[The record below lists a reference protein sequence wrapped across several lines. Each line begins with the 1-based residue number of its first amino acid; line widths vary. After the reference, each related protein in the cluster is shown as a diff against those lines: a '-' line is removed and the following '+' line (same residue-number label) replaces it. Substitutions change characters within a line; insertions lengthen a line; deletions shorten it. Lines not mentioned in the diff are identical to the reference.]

1 MKLAIITIN
10 FNGAPETIK
19 LLESLQSAENN
30 ANVFVVDNNSQS
42 EDAGILENYFQSAL
56 KSDQISKLIKN
67 KVNLGFSGGNNVAAE
82 TAVSNNA
89 DWVLLL
95 NNDTTVENSF
105 IARLKTIL
113 EQSEYQNPSI
123 IGIPLNEG
131 KRTAY
136 AGRINWLK
144 PTLRHVYQPLSMFD
158 NKTAYAIGAA
168 MLVHGKVFETVG
180 FLDEKYFLYFED
192 ADFCQRAKA
201 AGFEIKFLPDLG
213 LNHRVSA
220 STAKLGSP
228 VLLRYHYRNAL
239 YFNVKNGPWYIKIA
253 VWPWSW
259 LIITKQ
265 ILKLLIS
272 RRSAQSHAILSGV
285 MDFYLGRFGKITLD

>member
-105 IARLKTIL
+105 FARLKTIL

-131 KRTAY
+131 KRMAY

-265 ILKLLIS
+265 ILKLLIG

-285 MDFYLGRFGKITLD
+285 MDFYLGRFGKITLG